1 MLFFSKSTGLVWV
14 SRFTRYVFF
23 PARSLKP
30 YPLLPNSTSP
40 RRSCIL
46 IKFLV
51 LSTCKYQTC
60 CGVWTS
66 GTKWTASGTNGH
78 PFRADQEDSSRMPR
92 MKGLFLQTPMFS
104 APTQCIASCEFPMV
118 VVALIKCVAIY
129 RLHPVQDHTHHILR
143 KCSFGSWGIRLIRLQ
158 HSCHTETILG
168 TSLNCLREATWL
180 PQVTNRVTQSLLHLN
195 GSCFLHA
202 QPRRMGAPNTWSTPG
217 SLRKSQVHGSPGQR
231 EQPRQQGGNGRSATA
246 WPSQRHHHRGEATTR
261 PPSARSSVAPEGWA
275 TRRCRTPTVARR
287 RDTHRASTT
296 WSNHSN
302 AVGRWRCCVGRVGT
316 WCCRMPSY
324 PPR

>member
-143 KCSFGSWGIRLIRLQ
+143 KCSFGS
-158 HSCHTETILG
+158 
-168 TSLNCLREATWL
+168 
-180 PQVTNRVTQSLLHLN
+180 
-195 GSCFLHA
+195 
-202 QPRRMGAPNTWSTPG
+202 
-217 SLRKSQVHGSPGQR
+217 
-231 EQPRQQGGNGRSATA
+231 
-246 WPSQRHHHRGEATTR
+246 
-261 PPSARSSVAPEGWA
+261 
-275 TRRCRTPTVARR
+275 
-287 RDTHRASTT
+287 
-296 WSNHSN
+296 
-302 AVGRWRCCVGRVGT
+302 
-316 WCCRMPSY
+316 
-324 PPR
+324 